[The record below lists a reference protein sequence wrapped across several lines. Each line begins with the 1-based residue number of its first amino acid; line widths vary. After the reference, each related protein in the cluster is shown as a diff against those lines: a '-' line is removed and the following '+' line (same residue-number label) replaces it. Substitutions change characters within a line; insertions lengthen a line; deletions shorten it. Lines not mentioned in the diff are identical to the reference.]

1 MTLAQIKAL
10 FKTGAIP
17 TQADFENLIDKIPN
31 SDKLGEGDNTLDLTN
46 PNNPNVL
53 GYRFVTIGDESSYIF
68 IGLYDAVNAAY
79 IPYIIM
85 KCSTGSPSEY
95 GNTGSPSEYANTPP
109 VNYTILTS
117 ELMAEM
123 YKTLGD
129 MHSATDD
136 AIVSAI
142 PAQVNWCTVGYNTLS
157 ITHWVVKNPL
167 SEEHFFRTIDG
178 NDLIYFRIVYY
189 DLYHTWPIITNT
201 IRKTLSG
208 GTYTVCNYI
217 LKTINS
223 TIDYDTYKKKLYL
236 IMNSKDIQITEIS
249 NFINKYMRDINVT
262 N

>member
-10 FKTGAIP
+10 FKAGAIP

-31 SDKLGEGDNTLDLTN
+31 NDTFRRDNTLNFVN
-46 PNNPNVL
+46 PSNVNVL

-95 GNTGSPSEYANTPP
+95 GNTPP

-117 ELMAEM
+117 ELMTEM

-129 MHSATDD
+129 DMHSVADNT
-136 AIVSAI
+136 IVSAI
-142 PAQVNWCTVGYNTLS
+142 PSQVEWCTVGYNMLS
-157 ITHWVVKNPL
+157 ATHRIVKNLL
-167 SEEHFFRTIDG
+167 SEEHFFKTIDG
-178 NDLIYFRIVYY
+178 NDQIYFRVVYS
-189 DLYHTWPIITNT
+189 DLNRSVPMITNA
-201 IRKTLSG
+201 IRISLYNG
-208 GTYTVCNYI
+208 IYTVYNYI
-217 LKTINS
+217 LKNINS
-223 TIDYDTYKKKLYL
+223 VNDFNRYKRTLDM
-236 IMNSKDIQITEIS
+236 IMRSDNIQTTGML
-249 NFINKYMRDINVT
+249 NFINTYMKDINLT

>member
-17 TQADFENLIDKIPN
+17 TQADFENLINKIPN
-31 SDKLGEGDNTLDLTN
+31 SDSWGGDNTLNLIN
-46 PNNPNVL
+46 PNNPYVL

-68 IGLYDAVNAAY
+68 IGLYDATNAAY

-85 KCSTGSPSEY
+85 RCLTGSPSEY
-95 GNTGSPSEYANTPP
+95 GNTPP

-117 ELMAEM
+117 ELMTEM
-123 YKTLGD
+123 YSALGD

-142 PAQVNWCTVGYNTLS
+142 PSQVEWCTVGYNMLS
-157 ITHWVVKNPL
+157 TTHRTVKNLL
-167 SEEHFFRTIDG
+167 SEEHFFKTIDG
-178 NDLIYFRIVYY
+178 SNQIYFRVVYS
-189 DLYHTWPIITNT
+189 DLNHNTPMITNA
-201 IRKTLSG
+201 IRINISG
-208 GTYTVCNYI
+208 GTYTVYNYI

-223 TIDYDTYKKKLYL
+223 IIDFNKYKLML
-236 IMNSKDIQITEIS
+236 NNIMHSNDIQTTEIL
-249 NFINKYMRDINVT
+249 NFINTYMKDINLT

>member
-31 SDKLGEGDNTLDLTN
+31 SDKSYGGDATLNFVN
-46 PNNPNVL
+46 PSRPRVL

-68 IGLYDAVNAAY
+68 IGLYDAAKAAY

-95 GNTGSPSEYANTPP
+95 GNTPP

-117 ELMAEM
+117 ELMTEM
-123 YKTLGD
+123 YNVVGD

-142 PAQVNWCTVGYNTLS
+142 PSQVEWCTVGYNMLS
-157 ITHWVVKNPL
+157 TTHRIVKNFL

-178 NDLIYFRIVYY
+178 NNQIYFKVIYS
-189 DLYHTWPIITNT
+189 DLSHSVPMITNA
-201 IRKTLSG
+201 IRISFSN
-208 GTYTVCNYI
+208 GTYTVYNYI

-223 TIDYDTYKKKLYL
+223 IVNFNKYKLTL
-236 IMNSKDIQITEIS
+236 NNIMRSNDIQTTEML
-249 NFINKYMRDINVT
+249 NFINTYMKDINLT